1 MFKFEWQGHNV
12 ICWQLNLTRNCRFR
26 NTIYY
31 YCSFEIDTIIK
42 SIALKHLHTVVESP
56 FLNRVFILTLRNW
69 AFNITHEYKEWT
81 DNCVYLRS
89 CRWYLNICRLQYIG
103 IYIHTITQWTF
114 FNKEIAFSSFKK
126 LMFLEREVSAIFC
139 LTIYAC
145 ICMYK
150 HNVGKVHTSL
160 TQYSS
165 L

>member
-1 MFKFEWQGHNV
+1 MRIIVYGNFKMFKFEWQGHNV
-12 ICWQLNLTRNCRFR
+12 ICWQLNLTRNCRFL

-31 YCSFEIDTIIK
+31 YCSFEMDTIIK

-103 IYIHTITQWTF
+103 IYIQLHNEHFLIRKLLFHLLKNWCFLNEKFLQF
-114 FNKEIAFSSFKK
+114 FA
-126 LMFLEREVSAIFC
+126 
-139 LTIYAC
+139 
-145 ICMYK
+145 
-150 HNVGKVHTSL
+150 
-160 TQYSS
+160 
-165 L
+165 